1 MLVIGLVTATA
12 TPACLSLAEALCGP
26 HCFLGPASE
35 QAAEAA
41 AKPAAGESLIWLQSP
56 LRSLLAGHEDA
67 RSPVCSGRGTSI
79 GDVTKRTLPLTNT
92 AHSHSILCILLPYRR
107 PKSEKKNAKDIPS
120 DTQSPIS
127 TKRKKK
133 GFLPETKKRK
143 KLKSEGVTPEKNAA
157 SQQDAVTEGAMP
169 AATDKDQPPS
179 TGKRKRKRVKAS
191 TPSQMNGITVAK
203 SPAPNNP
210 TLSPS
215 TPAKTPKL
223 QKKKEKLSQVNGA
236 TPVSPIEP
244 ESKKQHQ
251 KALSTKEVIKK
262 SPQSALPK
270 KRARLSLVSR
280 SPSLLQSGVR
290 KRRAVRRRVQT
301 P

>member
-1 MLVIGLVTATA
+1 MLGVQYVLREGPTLGMWLKG
-12 TPACLSLAEALCGP
+12 PSLQPIL
-26 HCFLGPASE
+26 HTHTH
-35 QAAEAA
+35 
-41 AKPAAGESLIWLQSP
+41 SLF
-56 LRSLLAGHEDA
+56 
-67 RSPVCSGRGTSI
+67 
-79 GDVTKRTLPLTNT
+79 
-92 AHSHSILCILLPYRR
+92 CILLPYRR

-120 DTQSPIS
+120 DTQSPVS

-143 KLKSEGVTPEKNAA
+143 KLKSEGTTPEKNAA

-169 AATDKDQPPS
+169 AATGKDQPPS
-179 TGKRKRKRVKAS
+179 TGKKKRRRVKAS
-191 TPSQMNGITVAK
+191 TPSQVNGVTVAK
-203 SPAPNNP
+203 SLSPSNP
-210 TLSPS
+210 TLSPG
-215 TPAKTPKL
+215 TPARTPKL

-236 TPVSPIEP
+236 TPES
-244 ESKKQHQ
+244 ESKKHHQ

-280 SPSLLQSGVR
+280 SPSLLKSGV
-290 KRRAVRRRVQT
+290 KRRMASRRAQT